1 MCFCRGSPAAS
12 RRLKRCRLCGVVAAV
27 SFPAALSGRAKNL
40 GPTVLCLSNRPSY
53 GLVGAC
59 CCLCRYIE
67 LWGGCGW
74 LTLSAPPPLSS
85 LLTAPAVRLPGFSS
99 FPALQLAAIRC
110 GGRGGAVHSL
120 CHLQPSMLPRS
131 SCALT
136 AYLLR
141 TCCALTAPAGGV
153 GLVVFGGCPYAVTL
167 AAAPSRR
174 TRSTPHESSMSSAT
188 SIRFLTPC

>member
-1 MCFCRGSPAAS
+1 MLLPGLSGCIPPSE
-12 RRLKRCRLCGVVAAV
+12 
-27 SFPAALSGRAKNL
+27 ALSSVWCGGCCQLSCGSVRQGQKPWTNCPMPVQSPVIRA
-40 GPTVLCLSNRPSY
+40 RR
-53 GLVGAC
+53 GLLLPLPLYRVV
-59 CCLCRYIE
+59 
-67 LWGGCGW
+67 GGCGW